1 MKVRIVKIYEDQND
15 PAFIFIE
22 ADIFK
27 SKHQPIPDE
36 RIINRL
42 QKKDAYASSSPAKT
56 LKNNNLIIPIEQD
69 ELIIDEN
76 IDLSDFP
83 MHLLSTSLKN
93 KIIFVKLVNCNI
105 FSPLGN
111 PITLF

>member
-42 QKKDAYASSSPAKT
+42 QKKDAYAKSSPAKT

-69 ELIIDEN
+69 EMIIDEN
-76 IDLSDFP
+76 IDLSDLGVFNYSYLYFY
-83 MHLLSTSLKN
+83 MLIQNFFSRLL
-93 KIIFVKLVNCNI
+93 
-105 FSPLGN
+105 
-111 PITLF
+111 

>member
-42 QKKDAYASSSPAKT
+42 QKKDAYAKSSPAKT

-76 IDLSDFP
+76 IDLSDLGVFNYSYLYFY
-83 MHLLSTSLKN
+83 MLIQNFFSRLL
-93 KIIFVKLVNCNI
+93 
-105 FSPLGN
+105 
-111 PITLF
+111 

>member
-76 IDLSDFP
+76 IDLSDLGVFNYSYLYFY
-83 MHLLSTSLKN
+83 MLIQNFFSRLL
-93 KIIFVKLVNCNI
+93 
-105 FSPLGN
+105 
-111 PITLF
+111 

>member
-27 SKHQPIPDE
+27 SKHQPAPDE
-36 RIINRL
+36 RITNRI
-42 QKKDAYASSSPAKT
+42 QKKDAYAKSSPAKT

-76 IDLSDFP
+76 IDLSDLGVFNYSYLYFY
-83 MHLLSTSLKN
+83 MLIQNFFSRLL
-93 KIIFVKLVNCNI
+93 
-105 FSPLGN
+105 
-111 PITLF
+111 